1 MIDFTP
7 QLAEAYSRLIEAPGL
22 TQDQIDYE
30 AIQILRGLTA
40 ADLSEVLFDEAE
52 TIKSHILGNR
62 PEGLGEHINGVV
74 WAYCRRV
81 AERKLS

>member
-30 AIQILRGLTA
+30 AIQIMRGLTA
-40 ADLSEVLFDEAE
+40 ADIVEVLFDEAE
-52 TIKSHILGNR
+52 LIKSYTLRHETERLGKAVDDA
-62 PEGLGEHINGVV
+62 L
-74 WAYCRRV
+74 WKYCRDV